1 MNDSVKDD
9 SNQEHQRLRRLILG
23 KKQTQ
28 KLDDLRPEF
37 ERVSEVIS
45 EAIKERNKKDN
56 SIGRALSPSLE
67 TALQDAI
74 EKNPNSII
82 DTLFPIITPALRKA
96 INSAM
101 AEMLLSFNQVLE
113 KGLSPKFISWRLQ
126 AWRSGKSF
134 AEFILLKTI
143 KYRVEQV
150 ILIDRRSSLV
160 MALKTAPEVK
170 NQDAEQVSAMLSA
183 ISDFVN
189 ESFNSNNQTGL
200 ETIRSGG
207 FVLELASSPTAIL
220 VAAIR
225 GVNSI
230 QIKQQ
235 LGKTL
240 EELHVQH
247 HKQIQSF
254 NGERLEDEHIDAL
267 LGDCLL
273 EQRTQE
279 EEEKPRKPW
288 LAIFTIL
295 LVISTLGYYAYLQWY
310 WSNQAE
316 SIIEHINR
324 EKGYLL
330 TQHERT
336 SNHLNLTLLRSPSST
351 DIEQIIEPIKNDLD
365 ITVQQSYAPI
375 GDSSFFLPYIKKH
388 LNLNSK
394 HTLTSDGKHL
404 SIQGILTQKQVQNI
418 ASQTLL
424 GQLFEEVEVEKQAAK
439 FNITPTN
446 GVHIQYTLE
455 SPPKDTQEM
464 AEIKLKRLIQELN
477 QVQIL
482 FPFNTIKLELETN
495 IALQKAV
502 KLCKQIKAISDNKNQ
517 LFPDLII
524 MGFADN
530 STKNVVIS
538 RKVSLQRA
546 KFIQNL
552 LIDNGIPEAATMVT
566 AMFNLN
572 QSSLSYEQQRRVSF
586 HATYIPLSPV
596 GISK

>member
-1 MNDSVKDD
+1 MNDSVEAD
-9 SNQEHQRLRRLILG
+9 STQEHQRLRQLILG

-28 KLDDLRPEF
+28 KLDDLRPEV

-45 EAIKERNKKDN
+45 EAIKDRNKKDN
-56 SIGRALSPSLE
+56 SLGRALSPSLE

-74 EKNPNSII
+74 EKNPKSII

-113 KGLSPKFISWRLQ
+113 KGLSPKFISWRFQ
-126 AWRSGKSF
+126 AWRAGKSF

-150 ILIDRRSSLV
+150 ILIDRQTSLV

-170 NQDAEQVSAMLSA
+170 TQDAEQVSAMLSA

-189 ESFNSNNQTGL
+189 ESFNSNNQAGL
-200 ETIRSGG
+200 ETIRSGD
-207 FVLELASSPTAIL
+207 FVLELASSPSAIL
-220 VAAIR
+220 VAAVR

-279 EEEKPRKPW
+279 EVKPRKPW
-288 LAIFTIL
+288 LAIFIIL
-295 LVISTLGYYAYLQWY
+295 LLISTFGYYTYLQWH
-310 WSNQAE
+310 WSNQAGH
-316 SIIEHINR
+316 IIERINH

-330 TQHERT
+330 TQHKRT
-336 SNHLNLTLLRSPSST
+336 SNHLNLTLLRSPSSA
-351 DIEQIIEPIKNDLD
+351 DIEQIIEPVKNDLD
-365 ITVQQSYAPI
+365 IEVKQSYAPI
-375 GDSSFFLPYIKKH
+375 DDSSFFLPYLKKQ

-394 HTLTSDGKHL
+394 HTLTSYAKRL
-404 SIQGILTQKQVQNI
+404 KIQGRLTQEQVKNI
-418 ASQTLL
+418 ANQNFL

-439 FNITPTN
+439 FHVTPSN
-446 GVHIQYTLE
+446 GVTIIYNLQTTYK
-455 SPPKDTQEM
+455 P
-464 AEIKLKRLIQELN
+464 IKNGASETKIKELVQELN
-477 QVQIL
+477 QLHVL
-482 FPFNTIKLELETN
+482 FPFNAIKLDFKTN
-495 IALQKAV
+495 TALQKAV
-502 KLCKQIKAISDNKNQ
+502 KLCKQIKAISDSRNQ

-524 MGFADN
+524 MGFSDN
-530 STKNVVIS
+530 TTKDSIINQKI
-538 RKVSLQRA
+538 SLQRA
-546 KFIQNL
+546 KFVQSV
-552 LIDNGIPEAATMVT
+552 LINNGIPETSMMIS
-566 AMFNLN
+566 AMANLK
-572 QSSLSYEQQRRVSF
+572 QSSLSHEQQRRVSF
-586 HATYIPLSPV
+586 HTIYAPLKST
-596 GISK
+596 GNSE